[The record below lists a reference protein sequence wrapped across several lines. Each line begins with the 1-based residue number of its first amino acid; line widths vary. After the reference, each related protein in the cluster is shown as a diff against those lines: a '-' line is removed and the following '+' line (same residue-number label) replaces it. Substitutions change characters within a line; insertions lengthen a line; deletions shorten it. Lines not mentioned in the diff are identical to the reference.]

1 MSPRTIDQNL
11 DGTGLG
17 IAVVS
22 ARFNSYLTDQMTDIA
37 VDRLK
42 TLGVTDDDIVV
53 VRTPGAFE
61 LSLAARRLADR
72 GDIDAVI
79 CLGVVIKGDTDHYEF
94 VARAATEGVASASEY
109 TGKPVI
115 FGVLTTDAT
124 DQAVARI
131 GHAAG
136 YAEAA
141 VEMANTIR
149 QIHDLP

>member
-1 MSPRTIDQNL
+1 MSPRQTEQNL
-11 DGTGLG
+11 DGKGLG
-17 IAVVS
+17 IAIVS
-22 ARFNSYLTDQMTDIA
+22 ARFNGYLTDQMTDVA

-42 TLGVTDDDIVV
+42 KLGVADSDIVV

-61 LSLAARRLADR
+61 LSIVARRLADR

-79 CLGVVIKGDTDHYEF
+79 CLGVVIRGDTDHYEF
-94 VARAATEGVASASEY
+94 VARAATEGIAHASEDS
-109 TGKPVI
+109 GKPVI

-124 DQAVARI
+124 EQAVARI

-141 VEMANTIR
+141 VEMANTLR
-149 QIHDLP
+149 QIHELP